1 MATQRQRW
9 MAQRAESMR
18 NDMAEEDRN
27 SRDGAKAQDMGDA
40 PDDIENSLSPQANI
54 CSVYTD
60 WIDRALAWQSFQHGN
75 NDEAGSNMWAGFSDP
90 LFFNAFPSREQADS
104 SKYGSIDEEAKRSAN
119 RDRVVAE
126 RMEKKRRAHRL
137 KQELIDMG
145 GKLRTMRDERNS
157 MDQVQEVVKDMKRMK
172 EEYQTLLADI
182 AEQKVYLAQEEK
194 EWQLKA
200 KAASSRH
207 IPARFESSVDCL
219 TELPMDHFRQL
230 GNLACIVA
238 NCNKIT
244 HVNGLAGVVPELRSL
259 SLRDNCISDSG
270 LADVATLTAES
281 LEYLCI
287 EMNEITSLRPIVVN
301 TDKDNADDVATVTRM
316 SLLRGLLAS
325 NNKISDLSPLCSRN
339 REAPPF
345 PYLERL
351 SLYRNSVQWIP
362 RELTFS
368 LRWLRHLDLGRN
380 ELMTLDGVQFKWMPL
395 LQVLILYENKI
406 ADNALPTL
414 RNVLLKE
421 LWLNGNRFKELRF
434 HEDLSWAPSLESLH
448 VHDNNIQ
455 TLSSLSCI
463 PFVRSIDLSFNQ
475 IENIEELS
483 HLRACPYVEVF
494 RCNDNPVAEHPD
506 YRTKVL
512 LAFPRLRELDGEAVT
527 LEHHSAVRKKVYGT
541 QSHVVEAWLD
551 HANFNGALQRHDLD
565 VDWHEALG
573 YAGAAAAKCFAA
585 NEKEPHDATRK
596 PDGSETWH
604 AFEAMCLR
612 HRAARDELSR
622 KHRRSTAEGK
632 TDDES
637 AQNRGKA
644 RGMER
649 LFGHDS
655 EMRSLLMSQLKEHHS
670 FDWGGDAY
678 SNNIV
683 IDAGQA
689 YLIRGEASDVH
700 RVIELSHGSQGEI
713 THRMGSRPGGRS
725 GMPSTSSRPNSR
737 MTAAASAAVMFQCLY
752 RGFSTRKRLGKR
764 RHRMKSP
771 SSIRRV
777 DEGNEDGE
785 EEFAGVDLDS
795 FMGFSGEEG
804 LEADEFD
811 IMQAKFGP
819 GTSYDT
825 CLSNASVRADAWAN
839 DVAPATAEA
848 EAPTVAPAS
857 LTYYQQERKVQ
868 AKEQRVEKVATEWGF
883 EDKKTAQM
891 MMMRQSR
898 FQRAKRERQRRAK
911 LKDPEYKYKVLMRKV
926 REAKERDSNSAG
938 VSRPSN
944 SRSAVQRD
952 RANHMRR
959 RKVRLPAWASR
970 EADDG
975 SSEKESTSDLRLESA
990 GSNVSSTPFKVVEWG
1005 PKDILPPI

>member
-1 MATQRQRW
+1 MAAQRQRW
-9 MAQRAESMR
+9 MAQRAESIK
-18 NDMAEEDRN
+18 NSMAEEDSN

-40 PDDIENSLSPQANI
+40 RGQNENSVNPQANVRN
-54 CSVYTD
+54 VYTD
-60 WIDRALAWQSFQHGN
+60 WIDRALAWQSFQHGS
-75 NDEAGSNMWAGFSDP
+75 NDGTSSNLWPGFSDP
-90 LFFNAFPSREQADS
+90 HFFHVFPSRDQDDS
-104 SKYGSIDEEAKRSAN
+104 SKCDSIDEEAKRSAN
-119 RDRVVAE
+119 RERVVAE
-126 RMEKKRRAHRL
+126 RMEKKRRAHQL

-145 GKLRTMRDERNS
+145 GKLRTMRDEKS
-157 MDQVQEVVKDMKRMK
+157 PVEQVQETVKVIKCMK
-172 EEYQTLLADI
+172 EEYQALLVDI

-200 KAASSRH
+200 KAAANASIRH
-207 IPARFESSVDCL
+207 IPARFKSSVDSL
-219 TELPMDHFRQL
+219 TELPMDHFREL
-230 GNLACIVA
+230 GSLACIVA

-244 HVNGLAGVVPELRSL
+244 RLHGLAEVVPQLRSL

-270 LADVATLTAES
+270 LADVAILTAES
-281 LEYLCI
+281 LEHLCI
-287 EMNEITSLRPIVVN
+287 EMNEITSLRPVVVN
-301 TDKDNADDVATVTRM
+301 IDEDNSDDAARVTRM
-316 SLLRGLLAS
+316 SLLRSLLAS

-351 SLYRNSVQWIP
+351 SLYRNTVQWIP

-380 ELMTLDGVQFKWMPL
+380 ALMTLDGVHFKWMPL

-414 RNVLLKE
+414 QNVLLKE
-421 LWLNGNRFKELRF
+421 LWLNGNQFKELRF
-434 HEDLSWAPSLESLH
+434 HEDFSWAPSLESIH
-448 VHDNNIQ
+448 VHDNSIE

-475 IENIEELS
+475 IENIEDLS

-512 LAFPRLRELDGEAVT
+512 LALPRLREFDGEAVT
-527 LEHHSAVRKKVYGT
+527 LEDHSAVRKKVYGA

-573 YAGAAAAKCFAA
+573 YAGAAAAKCFVGKD
-585 NEKEPHDATRK
+585 KEPHNATCK
-596 PDGSETWH
+596 PDGAETWH

-632 TDDES
+632 ADDES

-644 RGMER
+644 RDMAR
-649 LFGHDS
+649 SFGHDS

-678 SNNIV
+678 SNSIV
-683 IDAGQA
+683 IDAGQG
-689 YLIRGEASDVH
+689 YLIRGEADDVH
-700 RVIELSHGSQGEI
+700 RFIELSHGSQCNMTQG
-713 THRMGSRPGGRS
+713 MGSHSGGRS
-725 GMPSTSSRPNSR
+725 GMPSMSSRPSSR
-737 MTAAASAAVMFQCLY
+737 MTAAAAAAVMFQCLF
-752 RGFSTRKRLGKR
+752 RGFSTRKRLDKH
-764 RHRMKSP
+764 RHRTKTP

-777 DEGNEDGE
+777 DKDDEDCD

-819 GTSYDT
+819 
-825 CLSNASVRADAWAN
+825 
-839 DVAPATAEA
+839 
-848 EAPTVAPAS
+848 EAPTAAPAS
-857 LTYYQQERKVQ
+857 IAYHQQDVMEAAPDRKVQ

-898 FQRAKRERQRRAK
+898 FQKAKRDKKRRAK

-938 VSRPSN
+938 VSTAGSNQSSRSSSRSSRSSSRPSN

-970 EADDG
+970 EVDNG
-975 SSEKESTSDLRLESA
+975 PSEKESTSDLRLESA